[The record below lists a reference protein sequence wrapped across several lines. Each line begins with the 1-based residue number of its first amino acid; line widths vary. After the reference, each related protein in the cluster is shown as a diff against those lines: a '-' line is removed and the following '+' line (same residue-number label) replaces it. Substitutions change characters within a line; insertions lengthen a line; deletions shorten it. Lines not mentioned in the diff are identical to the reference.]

1 MFAVRLAH
9 QFEQLQPNIIMQ
21 KPLIF
26 LILLSL
32 FSCQNNK
39 QEADTILLNGNIYTV
54 DEAMPTAQALAIKDG
69 LILQVGTTEEIE
81 KLKGEKTEVIDL
93 KGQFTMPGFIEGHG
107 HFSGMGYSLIDLNFL
122 KSKNWDEIV
131 QAVGE
136 AAKKA
141 KPGEWIVGRGWHQEK
156 WDEALEQHVQGYPY
170 HDHLSEVSPNNPVVL
185 RHASGHALIA
195 NKVAMDA
202 AGISKETPDPSGGH
216 IVRSPSGEAIGVF
229 EERAMSAI
237 TKVHEEYL
245 ATLSPEAQFER
256 WQQGIEL
263 AQEECLRQGV
273 TSFQDAGANFETIE
287 DFKKMAEAGKL
298 RLRLWA
304 MLRRSSEELTGH
316 LDGFPIIDAGN
327 RHFTCRAIKT
337 ELDGALGSYGAWLLA
352 PYNDKPGFEGQHTT
366 TIEEMK
372 AIAKLAFD
380 KKMQLCVHTIG
391 DRANRELLNL
401 MEEITKSGGKPLND
415 LRWRSE
421 HAQHIDPQDIP
432 RFAKLGVIAAMQG
445 IHCTSDAPFVVKRL
459 GEERSRTGAYPWQS
473 LLKAGAIVTN
483 GTDVPVEDVS
493 PIECFY
499 ASVTR
504 KRHQSSNTGLEL
516 FPEQKMTRA
525 QAIHSSPAANAYA
538 AFEEEWKGNAH
549 ARQGGGHRGLSN
561 DLLNCTD
568 EEILKTKVVMTMV
581 GGKVQ

>member
-1 MFAVRLAH
+1 
-9 QFEQLQPNIIMQ
+9 
-21 KPLIF
+21 
-26 LILLSL
+26 
-32 FSCQNNK
+32 
-39 QEADTILLNGNIYTV
+39 
-54 DEAMPTAQALAIKDG
+54 
-69 LILQVGTTEEIE
+69 
-81 KLKGEKTEVIDL
+81 
-93 KGQFTMPGFIEGHG
+93 MPGFIEGHG

-131 QAVGE
+131 AAVGE

-216 IVRSPSGEAIGVF
+216 IVRAPSGEAIGVF
-229 EERAMSAI
+229 EERAMEAI

-337 ELDGALGSYGAWLLA
+337 ELDGALGSYGAWLLE
-352 PYNDKPGFEGQHTT
+352 PYNDKPGFTGQNTT
-366 TIEEMK
+366 PIEEVK

-401 MEEITKSGGKPLND
+401 MEEVTTNPQSAIRHLQS

-445 IHCTSDAPFVVKRL
+445 VHCTSDAPFVVKRL
-459 GEERSRTGAYPWQS
+459 GEERARTGAYPWQS
-473 LLKAGAIVTN
+473 LLKAGAIVIN

-504 KRHQSSNTGLEL
+504 KRHQASNTGLEL
-516 FPEQKMTRA
+516 FPEQKMARA
-525 QAIHSSPAANAYA
+525 QAIHSYTASCAYA
-538 AFEEEWKGNAH
+538 AFEEEWKGTLTPGKVADIVV
-549 ARQGGGHRGLSN
+549 LSN

-568 EEILKTKVVMTMV
+568 EQILKTKVVMTMV
-581 GGKVQ
+581 GGKVEFKAQ